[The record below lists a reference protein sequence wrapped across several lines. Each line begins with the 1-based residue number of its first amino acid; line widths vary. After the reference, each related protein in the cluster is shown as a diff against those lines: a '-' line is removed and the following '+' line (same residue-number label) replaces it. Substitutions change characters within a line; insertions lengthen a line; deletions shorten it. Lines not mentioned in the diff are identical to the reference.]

1 VGVGA
6 GIGVGVAVGVGVG
19 PELGGGSLASAP
31 SAVPGPPAMLP
42 RSTTTI
48 DTTRQTTI
56 DARSCEARRWA
67 DVSGTA
73 PSSAMEGE
81 DDTPTDDRA
90 MTQPDYDGRTTTA
103 NPTTL

>member
-1 VGVGA
+1 MG
-6 GIGVGVAVGVGVG
+6 VGVGVG
-19 PELGGGSLASAP
+19 EGVGVGVGSELGGGSLASAP
-31 SAVPGPPAMLP
+31 SAVLGPPAMLP
-42 RSTTTI
+42 RSTTTVA
-48 DTTRQTTI
+48 TTRQTTI

-90 MTQPDYDGRTTTA
+90 MTQPDYDRRTTTA
-103 NPTTL
+103 LPTTL